1 MRKLRQ
7 LCLTIVFLA
16 AFALVLSLDAFAP
29 STVLA
34 KSPQDNAFCL
44 MESSSGQ
51 VLNLERI
58 CGASSSTAKANL
70 APVKA
75 TATSGRQV
83 MAHLEWRRQNPSKPA
98 SLAPSPYD
106 AQATQNFDRILY
118 GN

>member
-7 LCLTIVFLA
+7 LCLTIAFLV
-16 AFALVLSLDAFAP
+16 AFALVVNVHGFGP

-44 MESSSGQ
+44 MESSNGQ

-58 CGASSSTAKANL
+58 CGASSPTVDPDPFQRA
-70 APVKA
+70 A
-75 TATSGRQV
+75 TIGRQV

>member
-29 STVLA
+29 SALLA
-34 KSPQDNAFCL
+34 KNPQDNAFCL
-44 MESSSGQ
+44 MESSGGQ

-58 CGASSSTAKANL
+58 CGASSPTVNP
-70 APVKA
+70 APVKP
-75 TATSGRQV
+75 TTTIGRQV
-83 MAHLEWRRQNPSKPA
+83 MAHLEWRRQNPSKPV